1 MRISLIVLPLL
12 ALSVLISGCGRTLTD
27 NETELASRL
36 FGGGFDAS
44 RARLGSSELIGLR
57 ETMFRARPQT
67 TCRERIVP
75 PPETEWL
82 TGRTAGVTLWNRVT
96 VRDNLMRED
105 FVRLPDGTMPL
116 GLAMFFAHEMTHVW
130 QWQNRD
136 LTGYSPLRV
145 GLEHRHGVDPYL
157 FDTESAPN
165 FTDFGYEQQ
174 ASLVEEYVCCT
185 ALDPDGARTRR
196 LHGLLSQVMEP
207 GDLPDWPVRIPWRD
221 AQIDGICS

>member
-1 MRISLIVLPLL
+1 MRIALIVLPLL
-12 ALSVLISGCGRTLTD
+12 SVSLILSGCGRALTA

-44 RARLGSSELIGLR
+44 RARLGSSGVIGLR
-57 ETMFRARPQT
+57 QHHFRARPQT

-75 PPETEWL
+75 PPDGEWQ
-82 TGRTAGVTLWNRVT
+82 TGRTAGVTLWNHVT
-96 VRDNLMRED
+96 VRDDLIRDD
-105 FVRLPDGTMPL
+105 FARLPDGTLPL
-116 GLAMFFAHEMTHVW
+116 GVAMFFAHEMTHVW

-145 GLEHRHGVDPYL
+145 GLEHASNADPYL
-157 FDTESAPN
+157 FDTRSNPRFIEY
-165 FTDFGYEQQ
+165 GYEQQ
-174 ASLVEEYVCCT
+174 ASLVEEYVCCA
-185 ALDPDGARTRR
+185 ALDPDGARTQR

-221 AQIDGICS
+221 AQINGICS